1 MKTTW
6 DYSQLAE
13 AYISRPD
20 YADRAIDDIFNLS
33 EIKSGSKVCD
43 VGAGVGHLT
52 IMLLKRKMIVTAVEP
67 NDEMR
72 KRGIMRTENFQNI
85 TWFEAA
91 GEDTKQSSG
100 IFDLVT
106 FGSSFNVVDQQKTL
120 LEVKRILKP
129 EGWFACMWNHR
140 DINDKIQQKIESI
153 IKGEISEYDY
163 GVRRQ
168 DQTEAIDKSNLFKEV
183 KKIEA
188 VILHKQTV
196 EDCIVAWKSHATL
209 QRQAENKF
217 PVIINK
223 IEEFLHSLKQ
233 DSILVPYTTRIWLS
247 QLK

>member
-6 DYSQLAE
+6 DYSELAQ

-20 YADRAIDDIFNLS
+20 YADKAIDGIFEIS
-33 EIKSGSKVCD
+33 GIKSGSKVCD

-52 IMLLKRKMIVTAVEP
+52 IMLLKRGMQVTAVEP

-72 KRGIMRTENFQNI
+72 KRGIIRTKDFQNI

-91 GEDTKQSSG
+91 GEDTKQASG
-100 IFDLVT
+100 NFDLVT
-106 FGSSFNVVDQQKTL
+106 FGSSFNVVDQQKAL

-129 EGWFACMWNHR
+129 GGWFACMWNHR
-140 DINDKIQQKIESI
+140 DINDKIQSKIENI

-168 DQTEAIDKSNLFKEV
+168 DQTDVIDKSNLFKEV
-183 KKIEA
+183 RKIEA
-188 VILHKQTV
+188 VISHKQSIA
-196 EDCIVAWKSHATL
+196 DCIIAWKSHATL
-209 QRQAENKF
+209 QRQAGAKF
-217 PVIINK
+217 PVIIRE
-223 IEEFLHSLKQ
+223 IEEYLHSLKQ
-233 DSILVPYTTRIWLS
+233 DSILIPYTTRIWLA